1 MVNVYLFGCWFCRL
15 TCESKTNVLH
25 IAIQTT
31 TIHWFAGR
39 LIHFLMVNT
48 QRHFSTLKQ
57 FSTTL
62 TLPALPDFLSALSLE
77 RARQLFMI
85 YDKRARKCYELKI
98 GRCPTVFENHRKSL
112 IQHCERSELSLHF
125 EWTKVY

>member
-1 MVNVYLFGCWFCRL
+1 MRKQDKCVVHSDTDYY
-15 TCESKTNVLH
+15 H
-25 IAIQTT
+25 
-31 TIHWFAGR
+31 IHWFTGR

-77 RARQLFMI
+77 RARQLLMI

-98 GRCPTVFENHRKSL
+98 GRWPTVFENYRKSL
-112 IQHCERSELSLHF
+112 IQHCERSELRLHF
-125 EWTKVY
+125 EWTKVD